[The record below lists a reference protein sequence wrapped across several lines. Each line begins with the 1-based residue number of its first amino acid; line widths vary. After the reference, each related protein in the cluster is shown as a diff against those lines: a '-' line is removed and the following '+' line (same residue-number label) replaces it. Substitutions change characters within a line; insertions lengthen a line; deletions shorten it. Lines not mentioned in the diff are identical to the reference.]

1 MVNYTLDDYVDGDD
15 DVGKLGENVSVFAT
29 MIIIYKNIKN
39 YIIIVVI
46 IIVVIIIVVTIV

>member
-39 YIIIVVI
+39 YIIIII

>member
-1 MVNYTLDDYVDGDD
+1 MVNYTLDDYVDGD

-39 YIIIVVI
+39 YIIIIII

>member
-39 YIIIVVI
+39 YIIII

>member
-39 YIIIVVI
+39 YIII